1 MWRKKSHRSPWGLP
15 QVSSFVLFFL
25 HVHILCDFFGLMF
38 FMMSFQIRLEY
49 RDMDQP
55 QRHASGDFRFSS
67 KEKEDMFTKP
77 VNYRKE
83 VFTYNQIILDSTGT

>member
-1 MWRKKSHRSPWGLP
+1 
-15 QVSSFVLFFL
+15 
-25 HVHILCDFFGLMF
+25 
-38 FMMSFQIRLEY
+38 MSFQIRLEY

-55 QRHASGDFRFSS
+55 QPHASGDFRFSS